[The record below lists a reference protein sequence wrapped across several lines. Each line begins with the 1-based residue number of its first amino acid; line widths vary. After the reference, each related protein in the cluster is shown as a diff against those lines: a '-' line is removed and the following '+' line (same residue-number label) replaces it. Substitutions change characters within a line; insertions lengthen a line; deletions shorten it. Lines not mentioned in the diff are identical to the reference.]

1 VSALFGAVVGL
12 LVAVGVWLVVAG
24 ATPRPVVDAGAKRT
38 VDPAHLLRRGGGA
51 AAAFVIGWAATG
63 WPAAGLLAAA
73 TSGVVPLLLAA
84 RRERAAVNERSES
97 LAGWAEMLRDTISAH
112 AGLREAIALTAPVA
126 PVAIRPQVQALAA
139 RAERLPLGDALRRF
153 GAEVADPVADLIVAS
168 LVIAAERQAQR
179 LPELLARIAA
189 AAREQASMRM
199 RVETGRAR
207 TYASSRAL
215 VVITFGLAVGLL
227 LFSPTFM
234 APYDTVG
241 GQMVLMIIGGLFAG
255 ALAALVAMSRPALP
269 PRLFAA
275 EVDTGAAP

>member
-1 VSALFGAVVGL
+1 
-12 LVAVGVWLVVAG
+12 
-24 ATPRPVVDAGAKRT
+24 
-38 VDPAHLLRRGGGA
+38 
-51 AAAFVIGWAATG
+51 
-63 WPAAGLLAAA
+63 
-73 TSGVVPLLLAA
+73 
-84 RRERAAVNERSES
+84 
-97 LAGWAEMLRDTISAH
+97 
-112 AGLREAIALTAPVA
+112 
-126 PVAIRPQVQALAA
+126 
-139 RAERLPLGDALRRF
+139 LPLGDALRRF

-275 EVDTGAAP
+275 EVDTGGAP